1 MMVFVVCKLLIPIKI
16 QGNYSLHVE
25 AILLSIAA
33 MAMMETVMVCASD
46 LHINNGTNVKH
57 RNFYSKKLFHFMCP
71 KSRILQKKRRISCEK
86 LLKMVST
93 MKNY

>member
-25 AILLSIAA
+25 AILLSIAT

-57 RNFYSKKLFHFMCP
+57 RNFYSKKLFHFMCS
-71 KSRILQKKRRISCEK
+71 KSRILQKKGGFLAKTS
-86 LLKMVST
+86 LKW
-93 MKNY
+93 YQL